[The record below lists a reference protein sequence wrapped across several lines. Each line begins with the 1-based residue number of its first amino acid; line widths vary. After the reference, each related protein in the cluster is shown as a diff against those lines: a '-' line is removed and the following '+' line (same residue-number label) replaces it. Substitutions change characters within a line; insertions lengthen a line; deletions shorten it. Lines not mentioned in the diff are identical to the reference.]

1 MSGAWI
7 LIILIVV
14 LIVITYA
21 VQAFGNH
28 SSHPVLTQKEVLE
41 AIKKREDEEA
51 AGKNPDRL

>member
-14 LIVITYA
+14 LIAITYA
-21 VQAFGNH
+21 VQAFGKH

-51 AGKNPDRL
+51 AGKNPDR